1 LPKEKSEQMRML
13 GDLIRI
19 MAADGDLDEIEKRL
33 FALAAAKMN
42 VTQKELDELI
52 TKLVKG

>member
-1 LPKEKSEQMRML
+1 
-13 GDLIRI
+13 

>member
-1 LPKEKSEQMRML
+1 ML

-33 FALAAAKMN
+33 FALAASKMN

-52 TKLVKG
+52 TKLVKD